1 MSSVLF
7 DTPGP
12 RARARHRLLTVVA
25 AVLAAAVAGWFLWRL
40 ALEGEFE
47 SSLWDSMAQP
57 NIWNAYWQGLRATLL
72 AAVSGIVLSVVFG
85 ALFAAARLS
94 DHVWL
99 RVPARVVVEF
109 FRAVPLLLLIMFMY
123 FGLLSPHLYW
133 SLVAALTLYN
143 GSVLAEVFRAG
154 MLAVPTGQSEA
165 AYAIGMRKNQV
176 MRLVL
181 LPQSVS
187 LMLPAIVSQCVIV
200 LKDTALGQI
209 VAFRE
214 LTTESQTI
222 AQFLHHTFVPLL
234 VAAVIYIVINYSL
247 SRLAVYLERRLSRR
261 GGTPGA
267 QAPTDLALTPGGA
280 GD

>member
-1 MSSVLF
+1 MSTVLF

-12 RARARHRLLTVVA
+12 RARARHRVLTVVA
-25 AVLAAAVAGWFLWRL
+25 AVLAAAVAAWFLWRL
-40 ALEGEFE
+40 YLEGEFE
-47 SSLWDSMAQP
+47 STLWDAMAEP
-57 NIWNAYWQGLRATLL
+57 NIWNAYWQGLRSTLS
-72 AAVSGIVLSVVFG
+72 AAASAIVLSVLFG
-85 ALFAAARLS
+85 AVFAAARLS
-94 DHVWL
+94 DHGWL
-99 RVPARVVVEF
+99 RVPARIIVEF

-133 SLVAALTLYN
+133 SLVVALMLYN

-165 AYAIGMRKNQV
+165 AYAIGMRKSQV

-187 LMLPAIVSQCVIV
+187 IMLPAIISQCVIV

-214 LTTESQTI
+214 LTVESQTI
-222 AQFLHHTFVPLL
+222 AQFLHHTFVPLV
-234 VAAVIYIVINYSL
+234 VAAVIYILINYSL

-261 GGTPGA
+261 GGTAGP
-267 QAPTDLALTPGGA
+267 APAEDMTLQGA
-280 GD
+280 GE